1 MCGACR
7 LIQLREPPPVSA
19 VMPRASWIRYN
30 EPEAHLDDFVERLL
44 EEPRLTPCG
53 LGART
58 ALGLGPFEEPL
69 LRRLAARGLA
79 TNSPNLLGEDQA
91 GGATRD
97 GCFPYLETWQ
107 ARLNPQN
114 VAKLA
119 AGSERADIVS
129 CRYLLEHCH
138 DPIVALRALRTLMK
152 PDGVLAVEVP
162 DSGKFLA
169 ALDYCFPWEEHVC
182 YFVEETFAAMAE
194 RAGYEVVKILR
205 YPGRLEDALI
215 GVFRVSQRSERGR
228 DERARR
234 LPEDQFSLY
243 RAGLAATRLFAQSR
257 LADVAGPDRDK
268 VALFG
273 IGHQAIMFVNALN
286 LGNSIG
292 VAADDDPGKRGCFPP
307 GFGAPVISSGDL
319 IENDRVA
326 LCLLAVSPTS
336 EQKVRERLAPLHDR
350 SVQLRSIYAG
360 VAGSIFEG
368 RRL

>member
-1 MCGACR
+1 MSTRLLGKEPALACR
-7 LIQLREPPPVSA
+7 ARLALAPHWASVRLRS
-19 VMPRASWIRYN
+19 RC
-30 EPEAHLDDFVERLL
+30 
-44 EEPRLTPCG
+44 CG
-53 LGART
+53 DRRRT
-58 ALGLGPFEEPL
+58 ASDQV
-69 LRRLAARGLA
+69 RL
-79 TNSPNLLGEDQA
+79 NLLAEGQG
-91 GGATRD
+91 GGATHD

-107 ARLNPQN
+107 ARLDAQTL
-114 VAKLA
+114 AKLA
-119 AGSERADIVS
+119 AGSEGADIVS

-138 DPIVALRALRTLMK
+138 DPIVALRALAYFMK
-152 PDGVLAVEVP
+152 PDRVLAVEVP

-215 GVFRVSQRSERGR
+215 GVFRISERRERER
-228 DERARR
+228 DERARH

-243 RAGLAATRLFAQSR
+243 RSGLAATRVFAQGR
-257 LADVAGPDRDK
+257 LADVADGDADK

-307 GFGAPVISSGDL
+307 GLRAPVISSGDL
-319 IENDRVA
+319 IENDRIT

-336 EQKVRERLAPLHDR
+336 EQKVRERLAPLHSR
-350 SVQLRSIYAG
+350 GVQFCSIYAG